1 MKALF
6 AVLALTLA
14 LSVTAHAN
22 DGGMAYID
30 VQGVNPT
37 TTTNV
42 GKTITVEDG
51 SVIEFYGKDAE
62 KFMRLL
68 PSESSVMSSMVPA
81 DQAETYQDFNRG
93 LLIASKNYGLYIT
106 CSGAEAVAKDLPSG
120 ETKYTV
126 VKSPQVKCQVSISK
140 STMPKDEGGDIFPLN
155 TKDKSQRTCN

>member
-6 AVLALTLA
+6 AAITLTLA
-14 LSVTAHAN
+14 LSGTAQAN

-37 TTTNV
+37 TTRD

-51 SVIEFYGKDAE
+51 SVIEFYGKEAE

-106 CSGAEAVAKDLPSG
+106 CSGAEAVGKDLPSG

-126 VKSPQVKCQVSISK
+126 VKSSQVKCGVSISK
-140 STMPKDEGGDIFPLN
+140 TTTPKDEAGDTFPLD